1 MMDII
6 NELIDWIVRF
16 ISFDLF
22 HKYDLSYFEFFI
34 LIIILLVIGTLIYH
48 LIMFIVGVISKL
60 F

>member
-22 HKYDLSYFEFFI
+22 YKYDLSYFEFSI

-48 LIMFIVGVISKL
+48 LIMFIAGVISKL